1 MGSLVGSKYD
11 KYKTETGSWGF
22 KKRQKLS
29 GKEENW
35 QEKLANELHKP
46 IRRNFT
52 RRRVI
57 VNNIDEI
64 WAADLVEMQQ
74 FSRWNKGNKYLL
86 MVIDVFRK

>member
-1 MGSLVGSKYD
+1 MGTLVGK
-11 KYKTETGSWGF
+11 KCNQYKIKIGTWGS
-22 KKRQKLS
+22 KKRQKPS

-35 QEKLANELHKP
+35 QEELANELHKP

-74 FSRWNKGNKYLL
+74 FSK
-86 MVIDVFRK
+86 

>member
-11 KYKTETGSWGF
+11 KYKTETGSWGS
-22 KKRQKLS
+22 KKRQKPS

-52 RRRVI
+52 RK
-57 VNNIDEI
+57 
-64 WAADLVEMQQ
+64 ACYC
-74 FSRWNKGNKYLL
+74 K
-86 MVIDVFRK
+86 